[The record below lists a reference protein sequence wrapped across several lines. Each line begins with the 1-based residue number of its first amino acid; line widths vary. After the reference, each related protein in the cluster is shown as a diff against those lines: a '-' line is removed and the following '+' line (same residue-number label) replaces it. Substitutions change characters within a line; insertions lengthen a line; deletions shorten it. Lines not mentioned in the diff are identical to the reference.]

1 MKTYNL
7 NSLKKGS
14 NFTTSTFY
22 SSTTYNLQ
30 CTTVTMDS
38 IPLRLWRYLSN
49 TRKYREFHVNKVWSI
64 ESCLSNID
72 IPVYISKRKVEDQ
85 MNLTYRRVFP
95 LQRVLC
101 KISDVC
107 HLWLLFKSF
116 SKRWHLLYMQS
127 FCFWRSIQSMI
138 GSRSDKQKIIKP
150 SLNLIPQ
157 RKWKGWKKN
166 NFWNLQE
173 EKWHREH
180 IKCCSHFK
188 IVEQRTFC
196 SMKPDWSLKDE
207 EKSPPHP

>member
-1 MKTYNL
+1 M
-7 NSLKKGS
+7 
-14 NFTTSTFY
+14 
-22 SSTTYNLQ
+22 
-30 CTTVTMDS
+30 
-38 IPLRLWRYLSN
+38 WRYLSN

-95 LQRVLC
+95 WQRVLC

-150 SLNLIPQ
+150 FLNLIPQ
-157 RKWKGWKKN
+157 RKWKEWKKIISGIYRKRSDIESTWNIVLISKQWN
-166 NFWNLQE
+166 NVRFAAWNLIDRW
-173 EKWHREH
+173 KRKKSYH
-180 IKCCSHFK
+180 
-188 IVEQRTFC
+188 
-196 SMKPDWSLKDE
+196 SLVIL
-207 EKSPPHP
+207 PPPQKKKMG